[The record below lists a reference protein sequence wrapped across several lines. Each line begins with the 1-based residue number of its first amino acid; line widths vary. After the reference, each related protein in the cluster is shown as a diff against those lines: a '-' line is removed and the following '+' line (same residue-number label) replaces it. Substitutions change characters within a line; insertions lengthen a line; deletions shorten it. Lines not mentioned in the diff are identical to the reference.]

1 MRNPGI
7 FFTRESRAKA
17 VATCQCCYVIE
28 CILACNL
35 QNKSRLFHVSQFDLL
50 TTAATNGQYEGSKL
64 QVDEI
69 K

>member
-7 FFTRESRAKA
+7 FFTREGRAKA
-17 VATCQCCYVIE
+17 VATCQCCSCNRVYFG
-28 CILACNL
+28 NL
-35 QNKSRLFHVSQFDLL
+35 QYKSRLFHVSQFDLF
-50 TTAATNGQYEGSKL
+50 TTAATNGKYEGSKL